1 MQSCSLLILFCLTK
15 AASRSITAM
24 LHSAKSPF
32 LSVRRMK
39 AELRAMEQEESST
52 PEGEKRR
59 IRLLPDGIVLGQLL
73 RLIWY

>member
-1 MQSCSLLILFCLTK
+1 
-15 AASRSITAM
+15 M